1 LRPRTAPSR
10 HLRVLLCLQMLAN
23 SSIKHSIR
31 FTCYDQSSK
40 CQRMADS
47 SVSYATAVVTTVKA
61 AAC

>member
-1 LRPRTAPSR
+1 
-10 HLRVLLCLQMLAN
+10 MLAN